1 MVSAPPPPAH
11 LHCWFILLHAKL
23 PAILLQHCCTLRSEV
38 LYLCSVREGR
48 EGEGRGGEGWGG
60 KGEGREGGGGEGR
73 GKGRGGEGRGGEG
86 RVTNA

>member
-11 LHCWFILLHAKL
+11 LHCRFILLHAKL
-23 PAILLQHCCTLRSEV
+23 PAILLQHCCTLRSKV

-48 EGEGRGGEGWGG
+48 GGEGRGGEG
-60 KGEGREGGGGEGR
+60 KGREGKGGGGEGR